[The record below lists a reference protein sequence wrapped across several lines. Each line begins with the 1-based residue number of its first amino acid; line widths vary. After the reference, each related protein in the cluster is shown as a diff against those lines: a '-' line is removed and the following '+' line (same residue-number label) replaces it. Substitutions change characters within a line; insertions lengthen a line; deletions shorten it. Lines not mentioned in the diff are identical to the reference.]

1 MTRVP
6 IWGRHFHPAAL
17 IGMWILLALALP
29 GMSVSALGMLALLL
43 LPVLLL
49 GKYRVAM
56 WQMLRRNRV
65 LLLSILLLH
74 ALMTPGQVLW
84 SAWSTLE
91 VTLEGVRAGSVQ
103 ASRLL
108 LLLAALVCLLGSL
121 SPSQLLAGLLRLLSP
136 LRKLGLDCQTL
147 ALRLSLTLRYAA
159 DYRSRK
165 LADWRD
171 ELQRQLQL
179 HEIVETE
186 PVRLSDVPLQW
197 IDWLALELVSL
208 LLILIRMGL

>member
-6 IWGRHFHPAAL
+6 IWGQHFHPAAL
-17 IGMWILLALALP
+17 MGMWILLALFLP
-29 GMSVSALGMLALLL
+29 GMSVSALGILALLL

-49 GKYRVAM
+49 GRQRVGL
-56 WQMLRRNRV
+56 WYMLRRNRI

-91 VTLEGVRAGSVQ
+91 VTLEGVRAGGVQ

-108 LLLAALVCLLGSL
+108 LLLAALVCLLGNL
-121 SPSQLLAGLLRLLSP
+121 SPPQLLAGLLRLLRP
-136 LRKLGLDCQTL
+136 WQKLGLDCQTL

-171 ELQRQLQL
+171 ELQQQLQP
-179 HEIVETE
+179 HEIVEAE
-186 PVRLSDVPLQW
+186 PVRLSDVSLQW
-197 IDWLALELVSL
+197 IDWLALGLVLL

>member
-1 MTRVP
+1 M
-6 IWGRHFHPAAL
+6 
-17 IGMWILLALALP
+17 LLALALP
-29 GMSVSALGMLALLL
+29 GMSTSALGVLALLL

-49 GKYRVAM
+49 GRQRVAL
-56 WQMLRRNRV
+56 WHMLRRNRV

-91 VTLEGVRAGSVQ
+91 VTLEGMWAGGVQ
-103 ASRLL
+103 ALRLL
-108 LLLAALVCLLGSL
+108 LLLAALVWLLGNL
-121 SPSQLLAGLLRLLSP
+121 SPSQLLAGLLRVLWP
-136 LRKLGLDCQTL
+136 LRKLGWDYQTV

-179 HEIVETE
+179 RELVEAE

-197 IDWLALELVSL
+197 IDWWALGLVLL